1 MAVSCCGLKALG
13 LSPGEYCERES
24 VVKSV
29 GFIFIYEYGLGT
41 GREALEE
48 KFLDSREEICH
59 VKVICW

>member
-1 MAVSCCGLKALG
+1 MVLKALG

-48 KFLDSREEICH
+48 KFLDS
-59 VKVICW
+59 